1 MKPLNA
7 RPLRIP
13 PRRPEAV
20 RGGHWLAGRSRPP
33 FPNLAMLPDPWCAA
47 EQPFTAQARDAFF
60 ERVRGLARALEERDP
75 WSRGHSEH
83 VTRYALG
90 IAWMLGLDAPEVDAL
105 RRAAQVHDVG
115 KIGVPD
121 GILGKPQ
128 SLTPEE
134 RRLVQQ
140 HALIAVQI
148 LDQAQC
154 LGHEI
159 PLVRH
164 HHEHWDG
171 TGYPDGIRGCRI
183 PGGARI
189 LAVADTFDAVTSRRA
204 YRPPRTIAEAVHVL
218 REESGRQFDPDMV
231 DAMLTWVE
239 RIGHGTGKAGHLAPE
254 DLLSAPAGA
263 RGDA

>member
-1 MKPLNA
+1 MNLNA
-7 RPLRIP
+7 KPLRIA
-13 PRRPEAV
+13 PRRPKVE
-20 RGGHWLAGRSRPP
+20 RGGLWLAGRSRLP
-33 FPNLAMLPDPWCAA
+33 FPDLAVPLDPWCTA
-47 EQPFTAQARDAFF
+47 EQPFTAQDRDVFF
-60 ERVRGLARALEERDP
+60 ERVRGLAQALEERDP

-90 IAWMLGLDAPEVDAL
+90 MAWTLGLDAPQVDAL

-121 GILGKPQ
+121 GILGKPRL
-128 SLTPEE
+128 LTPEE

-140 HALIAVQI
+140 HSLIAVQI
-148 LDQAQC
+148 LDQTQC

-171 TGYPDGIRGCRI
+171 TGYPDGIGGRGI

-231 DAMLTWVE
+231 DAMLTWLEQV
-239 RIGHGTGKAGHLAPE
+239 GHGTGKAGRLTPG
-254 DLLSAPAGA
+254 DLLNEPAPVCSA
-263 RGDA
+263 